1 MTSLM
6 IASVAAAEGSGVPG
20 AIGDAETVDAEDDEG
35 VGEPGSSDAPGL
47 ALVVGGAGSSDGGAL
62 LGATEEPG
70 AWVAT
75 GDADG
80 AGAASDGVGDG
91 DGSRVAAGLLVGD
104 GSEEGERVGSGVET
118 GRGDEVAPGLS
129 PTIGLGRTVG
139 VPDGDVDVSTVPGT
153 EGEGFGVPLAP
164 MPVPV
169 GTAVASGIGV
179 AVAVGTGTDIT

>member
-1 MTSLM
+1 MTLLM

-20 AIGDAETVDAEDDEG
+20 AMGDAETVGAKDAEG
-35 VGEPGSSDAPGL
+35 IGEPGTSDAPGL
-47 ALVVGGAGSSDGGAL
+47 ALVAGGAGSSDEGAP

-75 GDADG
+75 GDADR

-91 DGSRVAAGLLVGD
+91 DGSRVATGLVVGD

-139 VPDGDVDVSTVPGT
+139 VSDGEVDVSTVPGT
-153 EGEGFGVPLAP
+153 EGDGFGVPFAP
-164 MPVPV
+164 VPVPV
-169 GTAVASGIGV
+169 GTAVASGISV